1 MRLAPSLSRLPHN
14 PGYNRQIWG
23 DWQFDALNATR
34 KINLSFV
41 NAIQPSS
48 GGTAVPNPPFT
59 IKDVTAHVEDKC
71 TNQPNGSGG
80 WNNMYQMKAGQT
92 MQCDLIVHF
101 FDSNG
106 AEYRIYMGPDW
117 ESETTFTQVT
127 CNSVATDGGCKDWY
141 IDPIPAG
148 FDSNGNPIPGASI
161 GNLIYFPAH
170 GKTTPNE
177 GDFYFHFHFHITRP

>member
-1 MRLAPSLSRLPHN
+1 VGSILTTN
-14 PGYNRQIWG
+14 GYNRQIRG

-34 KINLSFV
+34 KVSLSFV

-59 IKDVTAHVEDKC
+59 IKNVNAHVKDKC

-80 WNNMYQMKAGQT
+80 WNNMYQMKSGQT

-127 CNSVATDGGCKDWY
+127 CNSLATDGACNDWY

-148 FDSNGNPIPGASI
+148 IDSNGNPIPGASI

-170 GKTTPNE
+170 SKTSPNE
-177 GDFYFHFHFHITRP
+177 GDFYFRYHFHIMRP